1 MKSNGPDIVISRADN
16 KFLAKLF
23 EMEVPEIEDGIIE
36 IQKITRAPGI
46 RAKII
51 VISHDRRIDAVGACV
66 GMRGSRI
73 QSVVR
78 ELNGEKIDVINKS
91 DQPEILIS
99 RALSPAKPLNLY
111 IDDSSKHCLAVFDDE
126 EIDSGV
132 GRNYNNLNLAS
143 DLTGYKIEAV
153 KKSDYEENSPKKEKE
168 IFIDQVSTLTD
179 KMIKMLSSANI
190 DTLDQY
196 KKTNKDDLLLKKGVG
211 EKMLNSID
219 EKIDNYLKDN

>member
-1 MKSNGPDIVISRADN
+1 M
-16 KFLAKLF
+16 
-23 EMEVPEIEDGIIE
+23 
-36 IQKITRAPGI
+36 
-46 RAKII
+46 
-51 VISHDRRIDAVGACV
+51 
-66 GMRGSRI
+66 
-73 QSVVR
+73 
-78 ELNGEKIDVINKS
+78 
-91 DQPEILIS
+91 
-99 RALSPAKPLNLY
+99 
-111 IDDSSKHCLAVFDDE
+111 
-126 EIDSGV
+126 
-132 GRNYNNLNLAS
+132 AS

-196 KKTNKDDLLLKKGVG
+196 KKTNKDDLLLIKGVG